1 MSRLKNSYFK
11 LRETLRSSAPLLRA
25 IYRGQSLK
33 YSNFGSF
40 RRQVLLAGKQAGQP
54 QGVALC
60 CRIRDEARYL
70 DEWLQYY
77 LAAGICHIF
86 FYEKLS
92 QDNYREVLRP
102 YIERGLVTL
111 LEDWRNVP
119 VSPTAEQDCI
129 LRSVGRFEWV
139 GFIDADEFVVIR
151 DHRSI
156 GEFLAGFRTHV
167 AVALHWYMFGSNG
180 HAARPSGP
188 VIAEYTRRAA
198 KPNRHVKCFVRPERV
213 ANYRNSHSWYYRG
226 MSHAVTE
233 TRRKVAGST
242 SVPPSAES
250 AWINHYHHKSDE
262 DYFEKAARKS
272 VLDAV
277 GMRFKTRSTERHAGS
292 SRQDNVVVDD
302 CAVQYYASRS
312 AALQIPPQNP
322 LEIISSIPES
332 VNPLQ
337 AYRQS

>member
-1 MSRLKNSYFK
+1 MLRLKNSYFNLREK
-11 LRETLRSSAPLLRA
+11 LRTYSALQRA
-25 IYRGQSLK
+25 VYRGQSLK
-33 YSNFGSF
+33 HSNFGAF
-40 RRQVLLAGKQAGQP
+40 RRQVLLAGKQAGNAR
-54 QGVALC
+54 GVALC

-70 DEWLQYY
+70 EEWLQYY
-77 LAAGICHIF
+77 LAAGVSHIF

-92 QDNYREVLRP
+92 QDNYREVLQP

-111 LEDWRNVP
+111 FDYWPNVP

-156 GEFLAGFRTHV
+156 GEFLSGYRSHV

-180 HAARPSGP
+180 HVARPAGP

-198 KPNRHVKCFVRPERV
+198 QPNRHVKCFVRPERV

-233 TRRKVAGST
+233 SGRGVAGST

-272 VLDAV
+272 VLDVV
-277 GMRFKTRSTERHAGS
+277 GMRFKTRSAERHSGS
-292 SRQDNVVVDD
+292 SRQDNVVFDD
-302 CAVQYYASRS
+302 CAAQYYASRPV
-312 AALQIPPQNP
+312 ALRIAPRNTLQG
-322 LEIISSIPES
+322 ISSIAES
-332 VNPLQ
+332 VSSL
-337 AYRQS
+337 RESR